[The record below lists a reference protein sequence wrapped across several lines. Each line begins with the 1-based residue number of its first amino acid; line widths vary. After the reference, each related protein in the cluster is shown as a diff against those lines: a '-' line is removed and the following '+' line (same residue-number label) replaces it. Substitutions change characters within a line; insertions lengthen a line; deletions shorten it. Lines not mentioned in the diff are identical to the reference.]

1 MDCDSIVEAIHAAE
15 RNKVPNLIFDVRN
28 NYGGHG
34 DVMARITRALMGR
47 TPDCP
52 HKGYLKVNAATF
64 SSPTL
69 NWIAGDTIFSDYKP
83 VEGRKGLYQMPN
95 EEDNDSP
102 SVDSLGYNG
111 RLYVLIDSHS
121 ASASAF
127 LAGTIKR
134 NYRGYIV
141 GRETKSAYHCET
153 AVKFANIQLANSQ
166 FTASIPMVRI
176 VFDETTNDRL
186 PARRGVIPD
195 CNIPLS
201 EEEFHYDGDYILD
214 RTLQLINRCHT
225 WQCAHDAIEQV
236 VERGITAGAHLIL
249 GLPFETHND
258 MLTTAKR
265 IAELPLSTVKF
276 HQLQVIKGTKLAQLW
291 EKGQVDLTQWSAS
304 QYAAF
309 CKEIIELLPP
319 HMVIE
324 RMVSTAPSQL
334 LLHPKWGLKPQ
345 QFKEIFQNIL

>member
-1 MDCDSIVEAIHAAE
+1 MVTNRPEYSVFLKDIYGCRVQKLNVNAGFTCPNRDGTLAHGGCIYCNNASFTPAFGNASVSITRQIEDGKKFYAKKYSDMHYLAYFQSFTGTYAPIPALETLYAEALAVPDVVGLVVSTRPDCLNDDVLNLLSDINLTHPVIVEIGIE
-15 RNKVPNLIFDVRN
+15 
-28 NYGGHG
+28 
-34 DVMARITRALMGR
+34 
-47 TPDCP
+47 
-52 HKGYLKVNAATF
+52 
-64 SSPTL
+64 SS
-69 NWIAGDTIFSDYKP
+69 
-83 VEGRKGLYQMPN
+83 
-95 EEDNDSP
+95 
-102 SVDSLGYNG
+102 
-111 RLYVLIDSHS
+111 H
-121 ASASAF
+121 
-127 LAGTIKR
+127 
-134 NYRGYIV
+134 
-141 GRETKSAYHCET
+141 
-153 AVKFANIQLANSQ
+153 
-166 FTASIPMVRI
+166 
-176 VFDETTNDRL
+176 
-186 PARRGVIPD
+186 
-195 CNIPLS
+195 
-201 EEEFHYDGDYILD
+201 D

-291 EKGQVDLTQWSAS
+291 EKGQVDLTEWSAS

>member
-1 MDCDSIVEAIHAAE
+1 MVTNRPEYSVFLKDIYGCRVQKLNVNAGFTCPNRDGTLAHGGCIYCNNASFTPAFSTRPDCLNDDVLNLLSDINLTHPVIVEIGIE
-15 RNKVPNLIFDVRN
+15 
-28 NYGGHG
+28 
-34 DVMARITRALMGR
+34 
-47 TPDCP
+47 
-52 HKGYLKVNAATF
+52 
-64 SSPTL
+64 SS
-69 NWIAGDTIFSDYKP
+69 
-83 VEGRKGLYQMPN
+83 
-95 EEDNDSP
+95 
-102 SVDSLGYNG
+102 
-111 RLYVLIDSHS
+111 H
-121 ASASAF
+121 
-127 LAGTIKR
+127 
-134 NYRGYIV
+134 
-141 GRETKSAYHCET
+141 
-153 AVKFANIQLANSQ
+153 
-166 FTASIPMVRI
+166 
-176 VFDETTNDRL
+176 
-186 PARRGVIPD
+186 
-195 CNIPLS
+195 
-201 EEEFHYDGDYILD
+201 D

>member
-1 MDCDSIVEAIHAAE
+1 MVTNRPEYSVFLKDIYGCRVQKLNVNAGFTCPNRDGTLAHGGCIYCNNASFTPAFGNASVSITRQIEDGKKFYANKYSDMHYLAYFQSFTGTYAPIPALETLYAEALAVPDVVGLVVSTRPDCLNDDVLNLLSDINLTHPVIVEIGIE
-15 RNKVPNLIFDVRN
+15 
-28 NYGGHG
+28 
-34 DVMARITRALMGR
+34 
-47 TPDCP
+47 
-52 HKGYLKVNAATF
+52 
-64 SSPTL
+64 SS
-69 NWIAGDTIFSDYKP
+69 
-83 VEGRKGLYQMPN
+83 
-95 EEDNDSP
+95 
-102 SVDSLGYNG
+102 
-111 RLYVLIDSHS
+111 H
-121 ASASAF
+121 
-127 LAGTIKR
+127 
-134 NYRGYIV
+134 
-141 GRETKSAYHCET
+141 
-153 AVKFANIQLANSQ
+153 
-166 FTASIPMVRI
+166 
-176 VFDETTNDRL
+176 
-186 PARRGVIPD
+186 
-195 CNIPLS
+195 
-201 EEEFHYDGDYILD
+201 D

>member
-1 MDCDSIVEAIHAAE
+1 MVTNRPEYSVFLKDIYGCRVQKLNVNAGFTC
-15 RNKVPNLIFDVRN
+15 PNRDGTLAHGGCIYCN
-28 NYGGHG
+28 NASFTPAFGNAS
-34 DVMARITRALMGR
+34 VSITRQLEDGKKFYANKYSDMHYLAYFQSFTGTYAPIPALETLYAEALAVPDVVGLVVSTR
-47 TPDCP
+47 PDCLNDDVLNLLSDINLTHP
-52 HKGYLKVNAATF
+52 VILEIGIE
-64 SSPTL
+64 SS
-69 NWIAGDTIFSDYKP
+69 
-83 VEGRKGLYQMPN
+83 
-95 EEDNDSP
+95 
-102 SVDSLGYNG
+102 
-111 RLYVLIDSHS
+111 H
-121 ASASAF
+121 
-127 LAGTIKR
+127 
-134 NYRGYIV
+134 
-141 GRETKSAYHCET
+141 
-153 AVKFANIQLANSQ
+153 
-166 FTASIPMVRI
+166 
-176 VFDETTNDRL
+176 
-186 PARRGVIPD
+186 
-195 CNIPLS
+195 
-201 EEEFHYDGDYILD
+201 D

>member
-1 MDCDSIVEAIHAAE
+1 MVTNRHEYSVFLKDIYGCRVQKLNVNAGFTCPNRDGTLAHGGCIYCNNASFTPAFGNASVSITRQIEDGKKFYAKKYSDMHYLAYFQSFTGTYAPIPALKTLYSEALAVPDVVGLVVSTRPDCLNDDVLNLLSDINLTHPVIVEIGIE
-15 RNKVPNLIFDVRN
+15 
-28 NYGGHG
+28 
-34 DVMARITRALMGR
+34 
-47 TPDCP
+47 
-52 HKGYLKVNAATF
+52 
-64 SSPTL
+64 SS
-69 NWIAGDTIFSDYKP
+69 
-83 VEGRKGLYQMPN
+83 
-95 EEDNDSP
+95 
-102 SVDSLGYNG
+102 
-111 RLYVLIDSHS
+111 H
-121 ASASAF
+121 
-127 LAGTIKR
+127 
-134 NYRGYIV
+134 
-141 GRETKSAYHCET
+141 
-153 AVKFANIQLANSQ
+153 
-166 FTASIPMVRI
+166 
-176 VFDETTNDRL
+176 
-186 PARRGVIPD
+186 
-195 CNIPLS
+195 
-201 EEEFHYDGDYILD
+201 D

-249 GLPFETHND
+249 GLPWETRND
-258 MLTTAKR
+258 MLITAKR

-304 QYAAF
+304 QYATF

>member
-1 MDCDSIVEAIHAAE
+1 MVTNRPEYSVFLKDIYGCRVQKLNVNAGFTCPNRDGTLAHGGCIYCNNASFTPAFGNASVSITRQIEDGKKFYANKYSDMHYLAYFQSFTGTYAPIPALETLYAEALAVPDVVGLVVSTRPDCLNDDVLNLLSDINLTHPVIVEIGIE
-15 RNKVPNLIFDVRN
+15 
-28 NYGGHG
+28 
-34 DVMARITRALMGR
+34 
-47 TPDCP
+47 
-52 HKGYLKVNAATF
+52 
-64 SSPTL
+64 SS
-69 NWIAGDTIFSDYKP
+69 
-83 VEGRKGLYQMPN
+83 
-95 EEDNDSP
+95 
-102 SVDSLGYNG
+102 
-111 RLYVLIDSHS
+111 H
-121 ASASAF
+121 
-127 LAGTIKR
+127 
-134 NYRGYIV
+134 
-141 GRETKSAYHCET
+141 
-153 AVKFANIQLANSQ
+153 
-166 FTASIPMVRI
+166 
-176 VFDETTNDRL
+176 
-186 PARRGVIPD
+186 
-195 CNIPLS
+195 
-201 EEEFHYDGDYILD
+201 D

-225 WQCAHDAIEQV
+225 WQCAHDAIERV
-236 VERGITAGAHLIL
+236 VERGITAGTHLIM
-249 GLPFETHND
+249 GLPWETRND

>member
-1 MDCDSIVEAIHAAE
+1 MVTNRPEYSVFLKDIYGCRVQKLNVNAGFTCPNRDGTLAHGGCIYCNNASFTPAFGNASVSITRQLEDGKKFYAKKYSDMHYLAYFQSFTGTYAPIPALETLYAEALAVPDVVGLVVSTRPDCLNDDVLNLLSDINLTHPVIVEIGIE
-15 RNKVPNLIFDVRN
+15 
-28 NYGGHG
+28 
-34 DVMARITRALMGR
+34 
-47 TPDCP
+47 
-52 HKGYLKVNAATF
+52 
-64 SSPTL
+64 SS
-69 NWIAGDTIFSDYKP
+69 
-83 VEGRKGLYQMPN
+83 
-95 EEDNDSP
+95 
-102 SVDSLGYNG
+102 
-111 RLYVLIDSHS
+111 H
-121 ASASAF
+121 
-127 LAGTIKR
+127 
-134 NYRGYIV
+134 
-141 GRETKSAYHCET
+141 
-153 AVKFANIQLANSQ
+153 
-166 FTASIPMVRI
+166 
-176 VFDETTNDRL
+176 
-186 PARRGVIPD
+186 
-195 CNIPLS
+195 
-201 EEEFHYDGDYILD
+201 D

-319 HMVIE
+319 HIVIE

>member
-1 MDCDSIVEAIHAAE
+1 MVTNRPEYSVFLKDIYGCRVQKLNVNAGFTCPNRDGTLAHGGCIYCNNASFTPAFGNASVSITRQLEDGKKFYANKYSDMHYLAYFQSFTGTYAPIPALETLYAEALAVPDVVGLVVSTRPDCLNDDVLNLLSDINLTHPVIVEIGIE
-15 RNKVPNLIFDVRN
+15 
-28 NYGGHG
+28 
-34 DVMARITRALMGR
+34 
-47 TPDCP
+47 
-52 HKGYLKVNAATF
+52 
-64 SSPTL
+64 SS
-69 NWIAGDTIFSDYKP
+69 
-83 VEGRKGLYQMPN
+83 
-95 EEDNDSP
+95 
-102 SVDSLGYNG
+102 
-111 RLYVLIDSHS
+111 H
-121 ASASAF
+121 
-127 LAGTIKR
+127 
-134 NYRGYIV
+134 
-141 GRETKSAYHCET
+141 
-153 AVKFANIQLANSQ
+153 
-166 FTASIPMVRI
+166 
-176 VFDETTNDRL
+176 
-186 PARRGVIPD
+186 
-195 CNIPLS
+195 
-201 EEEFHYDGDYILD
+201 D

>member
-1 MDCDSIVEAIHAAE
+1 MVTNRPEYSVFLKDIYGCRVQKLNVNAGFTCPNRDGTLAHGGCIYCNNASFTPAFGNASVSITRQLEDGKKFYAKKYSDMHYLAYFQSFTGTYAPIPALKTLYSEALAVPDVVGLVVSTRPDCLNDDILNLLSDINLTHPVIVEIGIE
-15 RNKVPNLIFDVRN
+15 
-28 NYGGHG
+28 
-34 DVMARITRALMGR
+34 
-47 TPDCP
+47 
-52 HKGYLKVNAATF
+52 
-64 SSPTL
+64 SS
-69 NWIAGDTIFSDYKP
+69 
-83 VEGRKGLYQMPN
+83 
-95 EEDNDSP
+95 
-102 SVDSLGYNG
+102 
-111 RLYVLIDSHS
+111 H
-121 ASASAF
+121 
-127 LAGTIKR
+127 
-134 NYRGYIV
+134 
-141 GRETKSAYHCET
+141 
-153 AVKFANIQLANSQ
+153 
-166 FTASIPMVRI
+166 
-176 VFDETTNDRL
+176 
-186 PARRGVIPD
+186 
-195 CNIPLS
+195 
-201 EEEFHYDGDYILD
+201 D

-249 GLPFETHND
+249 GLPWETRND
-258 MLTTAKR
+258 MLITAKR

>member
-1 MDCDSIVEAIHAAE
+1 MVTNRPEYSVFLKDIYGCRVQKLNVNAGFTC
-15 RNKVPNLIFDVRN
+15 PNRDGTLAHGGCIYCN
-28 NYGGHG
+28 NASFTPAFGNAS
-34 DVMARITRALMGR
+34 VSITRQIEDGKKFYAKKYSDMHYLAYFQSFTGTYAPIPALKTLYAEALAVPDVVGLVVSTR
-47 TPDCP
+47 PDCLNDDVLNLLSDINLTHP
-52 HKGYLKVNAATF
+52 VILEIGIE
-64 SSPTL
+64 SS
-69 NWIAGDTIFSDYKP
+69 
-83 VEGRKGLYQMPN
+83 
-95 EEDNDSP
+95 
-102 SVDSLGYNG
+102 
-111 RLYVLIDSHS
+111 H
-121 ASASAF
+121 
-127 LAGTIKR
+127 
-134 NYRGYIV
+134 
-141 GRETKSAYHCET
+141 
-153 AVKFANIQLANSQ
+153 
-166 FTASIPMVRI
+166 
-176 VFDETTNDRL
+176 
-186 PARRGVIPD
+186 
-195 CNIPLS
+195 
-201 EEEFHYDGDYILD
+201 D

>member
-1 MDCDSIVEAIHAAE
+1 MVTNRPEYSVFLKDIYGCRVQKLNVNAGFTCPNRDGTLAHGGCIYCNNASFTPAFGNASVSITRQLEDGKKFYANKYSDMHYLAYFQSFTGTYAPIPALETLYSEALAVPDVVGLVVSTRPDCLNDDVLNLLSDINLTHPVIVEIGIE
-15 RNKVPNLIFDVRN
+15 
-28 NYGGHG
+28 
-34 DVMARITRALMGR
+34 
-47 TPDCP
+47 
-52 HKGYLKVNAATF
+52 
-64 SSPTL
+64 SS
-69 NWIAGDTIFSDYKP
+69 
-83 VEGRKGLYQMPN
+83 
-95 EEDNDSP
+95 
-102 SVDSLGYNG
+102 
-111 RLYVLIDSHS
+111 H
-121 ASASAF
+121 
-127 LAGTIKR
+127 
-134 NYRGYIV
+134 
-141 GRETKSAYHCET
+141 
-153 AVKFANIQLANSQ
+153 
-166 FTASIPMVRI
+166 
-176 VFDETTNDRL
+176 
-186 PARRGVIPD
+186 
-195 CNIPLS
+195 
-201 EEEFHYDGDYILD
+201 D

-249 GLPFETHND
+249 GLPWETRND
-258 MLTTAKR
+258 MLITAKR

>member
-1 MDCDSIVEAIHAAE
+1 MVTNRPEYSVFLKDIYGCRVQKLNVNAGFTCPNRDGTLAHGGCIYCNNASFTPAFGNASVSITRQIEDGKKFYANKYSDMHYLAYFQSFTGTYAPIPALETLYAEALAVPDVVGLVVSTRPDCLNDDVLNLLSDINLTHPVIVEIGIE
-15 RNKVPNLIFDVRN
+15 
-28 NYGGHG
+28 
-34 DVMARITRALMGR
+34 
-47 TPDCP
+47 
-52 HKGYLKVNAATF
+52 
-64 SSPTL
+64 SS
-69 NWIAGDTIFSDYKP
+69 
-83 VEGRKGLYQMPN
+83 
-95 EEDNDSP
+95 
-102 SVDSLGYNG
+102 
-111 RLYVLIDSHS
+111 H
-121 ASASAF
+121 
-127 LAGTIKR
+127 
-134 NYRGYIV
+134 
-141 GRETKSAYHCET
+141 
-153 AVKFANIQLANSQ
+153 
-166 FTASIPMVRI
+166 
-176 VFDETTNDRL
+176 
-186 PARRGVIPD
+186 
-195 CNIPLS
+195 
-201 EEEFHYDGDYILD
+201 D

-225 WQCAHDAIEQV
+225 WQCAHDAIERV

-249 GLPFETHND
+249 GLPWETRND

>member
-1 MDCDSIVEAIHAAE
+1 MVTNRPEYSVFLKDIYGCRVQKLNVNAGFTCPNRDGTLAHGGCIYCNNASFTPAFGNASVSITRQIEDGKKFYAKKYSDMHYLAYFQSFTGTYAPIPALETLYAEALAVPDVVGLVVSTRPDCLNDDVLNLLSDINLTHPVIVEIGIE
-15 RNKVPNLIFDVRN
+15 
-28 NYGGHG
+28 
-34 DVMARITRALMGR
+34 
-47 TPDCP
+47 
-52 HKGYLKVNAATF
+52 
-64 SSPTL
+64 SS
-69 NWIAGDTIFSDYKP
+69 
-83 VEGRKGLYQMPN
+83 
-95 EEDNDSP
+95 
-102 SVDSLGYNG
+102 
-111 RLYVLIDSHS
+111 H
-121 ASASAF
+121 
-127 LAGTIKR
+127 
-134 NYRGYIV
+134 
-141 GRETKSAYHCET
+141 
-153 AVKFANIQLANSQ
+153 
-166 FTASIPMVRI
+166 
-176 VFDETTNDRL
+176 
-186 PARRGVIPD
+186 
-195 CNIPLS
+195 
-201 EEEFHYDGDYILD
+201 D
-214 RTLQLINRCHT
+214 RTLQLINRRHT
-225 WQCAHDAIEQV
+225 WQCAHDAIERV

>member
-1 MDCDSIVEAIHAAE
+1 MVTNRPEYSVFLKDIYGCRVQKLNVNAGFTCPNRDGTLAHGGCIYCNNASFTPAFGNASVSITRQLEDGKKFYAKKYSDMHYLAYFQSFTGTYAPIPALKTLYSEALAVPDVVGLVVSTRPDCLNDDVLNLLSDINLTHPVIVEIGIE
-15 RNKVPNLIFDVRN
+15 
-28 NYGGHG
+28 
-34 DVMARITRALMGR
+34 
-47 TPDCP
+47 
-52 HKGYLKVNAATF
+52 
-64 SSPTL
+64 SS
-69 NWIAGDTIFSDYKP
+69 
-83 VEGRKGLYQMPN
+83 
-95 EEDNDSP
+95 
-102 SVDSLGYNG
+102 
-111 RLYVLIDSHS
+111 H
-121 ASASAF
+121 
-127 LAGTIKR
+127 
-134 NYRGYIV
+134 
-141 GRETKSAYHCET
+141 
-153 AVKFANIQLANSQ
+153 
-166 FTASIPMVRI
+166 
-176 VFDETTNDRL
+176 
-186 PARRGVIPD
+186 
-195 CNIPLS
+195 
-201 EEEFHYDGDYILD
+201 D

-291 EKGQVDLTQWSAS
+291 EKGQVDLIQWNAS

>member
-1 MDCDSIVEAIHAAE
+1 MVTNRPEYSVFLKDIYGCRVQKLNVNAGFTCPNRDGTLAHGGCIYCNNASFTPAFGNASVSITRQLEDGKKFYANKYSNMHYLAYFQSFTGTYAPIPALETLYAEALAVPDVVGLVVSTRPDCLNDDVLNLLSDINLTHPVIVEIGIE
-15 RNKVPNLIFDVRN
+15 
-28 NYGGHG
+28 
-34 DVMARITRALMGR
+34 
-47 TPDCP
+47 
-52 HKGYLKVNAATF
+52 
-64 SSPTL
+64 SS
-69 NWIAGDTIFSDYKP
+69 
-83 VEGRKGLYQMPN
+83 
-95 EEDNDSP
+95 
-102 SVDSLGYNG
+102 
-111 RLYVLIDSHS
+111 H
-121 ASASAF
+121 
-127 LAGTIKR
+127 
-134 NYRGYIV
+134 
-141 GRETKSAYHCET
+141 
-153 AVKFANIQLANSQ
+153 
-166 FTASIPMVRI
+166 
-176 VFDETTNDRL
+176 
-186 PARRGVIPD
+186 
-195 CNIPLS
+195 
-201 EEEFHYDGDYILD
+201 D

-345 QFKEIFQNIL
+345 QFKEIFQNIF

>member
-1 MDCDSIVEAIHAAE
+1 MVTNRPEYSVFLKDIYGCRVQKLNVNAGFTCPNRDGTLAHGGCIYCNNASFTPAFGNASVSITRQIEDGKKFYANKYSDMHYLAYFQSFTGTYAPIPALETLYAEALAVPDVVGLVVSTRPDCLNDDVLNLLSDINLTHPVIVEIGIE
-15 RNKVPNLIFDVRN
+15 
-28 NYGGHG
+28 
-34 DVMARITRALMGR
+34 
-47 TPDCP
+47 
-52 HKGYLKVNAATF
+52 
-64 SSPTL
+64 SS
-69 NWIAGDTIFSDYKP
+69 
-83 VEGRKGLYQMPN
+83 
-95 EEDNDSP
+95 
-102 SVDSLGYNG
+102 
-111 RLYVLIDSHS
+111 H
-121 ASASAF
+121 
-127 LAGTIKR
+127 
-134 NYRGYIV
+134 
-141 GRETKSAYHCET
+141 
-153 AVKFANIQLANSQ
+153 
-166 FTASIPMVRI
+166 
-176 VFDETTNDRL
+176 
-186 PARRGVIPD
+186 
-195 CNIPLS
+195 
-201 EEEFHYDGDYILD
+201 D

-249 GLPFETHND
+249 GLPWETRND
-258 MLTTAKR
+258 MLITAKR
-265 IAELPLSTVKF
+265 IAGLPLSTVKF

>member
-1 MDCDSIVEAIHAAE
+1 MVTNRPEYSVFLKDIYGCRVQKLNVNAGFTCPNRDGTLAHGGCIYCNNASFTPAFGNASVSITRQLEDGKKFYAKKYSDMHYLAYFQSFTGTYAPIPALKTLYSEALAVPDVVGLVVSTRPDCLNDDVLNLLSDINLTHPVIVEIGIE
-15 RNKVPNLIFDVRN
+15 
-28 NYGGHG
+28 
-34 DVMARITRALMGR
+34 
-47 TPDCP
+47 
-52 HKGYLKVNAATF
+52 
-64 SSPTL
+64 SS
-69 NWIAGDTIFSDYKP
+69 
-83 VEGRKGLYQMPN
+83 
-95 EEDNDSP
+95 
-102 SVDSLGYNG
+102 
-111 RLYVLIDSHS
+111 H
-121 ASASAF
+121 
-127 LAGTIKR
+127 
-134 NYRGYIV
+134 
-141 GRETKSAYHCET
+141 
-153 AVKFANIQLANSQ
+153 
-166 FTASIPMVRI
+166 
-176 VFDETTNDRL
+176 
-186 PARRGVIPD
+186 
-195 CNIPLS
+195 
-201 EEEFHYDGDYILD
+201 D

-249 GLPFETHND
+249 GLPWETRND
-258 MLTTAKR
+258 MLITAKR

-291 EKGQVDLTQWSAS
+291 EKGQVDLIQWSAS

>member
-1 MDCDSIVEAIHAAE
+1 MENVSLPKDILDKIQSISHLEVLWKVKNYSYVQKGTLLGMVSYTTCETKE
-15 RNKVPNLIFDVRN
+15 GLFSTRNKYIEKKHDF
-28 NYGGHG
+28 
-34 DVMARITRALMGR
+34 
-47 TPDCP
+47 
-52 HKGYLKVNAATF
+52 F
-64 SSPTL
+64 SP
-69 NWIAGDTIFSDYKP
+69 ADG
-83 VEGRKGLYQMPN
+83 
-95 EEDNDSP
+95 
-102 SVDSLGYNG
+102 
-111 RLYVLIDSHS
+111 YVLIHDVYNTALKDGKKFYANKYSDMHY
-121 ASASAF
+121 
-127 LAGTIKR
+127 LAYFQSFTGTYAPIPALETL
-134 NYRGYIV
+134 YAEALAVPDVV
-141 GRETKSAYHCET
+141 GLVVSTR
-153 AVKFANIQLANSQ
+153 
-166 FTASIPMVRI
+166 
-176 VFDETTNDRL
+176 
-186 PARRGVIPD
+186 PD
-195 CNIPLS
+195 CLNDDVLNLLS
-201 EEEFHYDGDYILD
+201 DINLTHPVIVEIGIESSHD

-334 LLHPKWGLKPQ
+334 LLHPTWGLKPQ

>member
-1 MDCDSIVEAIHAAE
+1 MVTNRPEYSVFLKDIYGCRVQKLNVNAGFTCPNRDGTLAHGGCIYCNNASFTPAFGNASVSITRQIEDGKKFYAKKYSDMHYLAYFQSFTGTYAPIPALETLYAEALAVPDVVGLVVSTRPDCLNDDVLNLLSDINLTHPVIVEIGIE
-15 RNKVPNLIFDVRN
+15 
-28 NYGGHG
+28 
-34 DVMARITRALMGR
+34 
-47 TPDCP
+47 
-52 HKGYLKVNAATF
+52 
-64 SSPTL
+64 SS
-69 NWIAGDTIFSDYKP
+69 
-83 VEGRKGLYQMPN
+83 
-95 EEDNDSP
+95 
-102 SVDSLGYNG
+102 
-111 RLYVLIDSHS
+111 H
-121 ASASAF
+121 
-127 LAGTIKR
+127 
-134 NYRGYIV
+134 
-141 GRETKSAYHCET
+141 
-153 AVKFANIQLANSQ
+153 
-166 FTASIPMVRI
+166 
-176 VFDETTNDRL
+176 
-186 PARRGVIPD
+186 
-195 CNIPLS
+195 
-201 EEEFHYDGDYILD
+201 D

-249 GLPFETHND
+249 GLPWETRND
-258 MLTTAKR
+258 MLITAKR

-291 EKGQVDLTQWSAS
+291 EKGQVDLTEWSAS

>member
-1 MDCDSIVEAIHAAE
+1 MVTNRPEYSVFLKDIYGCRVQKLNVNAGFTCPNRDGTLAHGGCIYCNNASFTPAFGNASVSITRQLEDGKKFYANKYSDMHYLAYFQSFTGTYAPIPALETLYAEALAVPDVVGLVVSTRPDCLNDDVLNLLSDINLTHPVIVEIGIE
-15 RNKVPNLIFDVRN
+15 
-28 NYGGHG
+28 
-34 DVMARITRALMGR
+34 
-47 TPDCP
+47 
-52 HKGYLKVNAATF
+52 
-64 SSPTL
+64 SS
-69 NWIAGDTIFSDYKP
+69 
-83 VEGRKGLYQMPN
+83 
-95 EEDNDSP
+95 
-102 SVDSLGYNG
+102 
-111 RLYVLIDSHS
+111 H
-121 ASASAF
+121 
-127 LAGTIKR
+127 
-134 NYRGYIV
+134 
-141 GRETKSAYHCET
+141 
-153 AVKFANIQLANSQ
+153 
-166 FTASIPMVRI
+166 
-176 VFDETTNDRL
+176 
-186 PARRGVIPD
+186 
-195 CNIPLS
+195 
-201 EEEFHYDGDYILD
+201 D

-236 VERGITAGAHLIL
+236 VERGITAGAHVIL

>member
-1 MDCDSIVEAIHAAE
+1 MVTNRPEYSVFLKDIYGCRVQKLNVNAGFTCPNRDGTLAHGGCIYCNNASFTPAFGNASVSITRQLEDGKKFYAKKYSDMHYLAYFQSFTGTYAPIPALKTLYSEALAVPDVVGLVVSTRPDCLNDDILNLLSDINLTHPVIVEIGIE
-15 RNKVPNLIFDVRN
+15 
-28 NYGGHG
+28 
-34 DVMARITRALMGR
+34 
-47 TPDCP
+47 
-52 HKGYLKVNAATF
+52 
-64 SSPTL
+64 SS
-69 NWIAGDTIFSDYKP
+69 
-83 VEGRKGLYQMPN
+83 
-95 EEDNDSP
+95 
-102 SVDSLGYNG
+102 
-111 RLYVLIDSHS
+111 H
-121 ASASAF
+121 
-127 LAGTIKR
+127 
-134 NYRGYIV
+134 
-141 GRETKSAYHCET
+141 
-153 AVKFANIQLANSQ
+153 
-166 FTASIPMVRI
+166 
-176 VFDETTNDRL
+176 
-186 PARRGVIPD
+186 
-195 CNIPLS
+195 
-201 EEEFHYDGDYILD
+201 D

-249 GLPFETHND
+249 GLPWETRND
-258 MLTTAKR
+258 MLITAKR

-291 EKGQVDLTQWSAS
+291 EKGQVDLIQWNAS